1 MLPKSPATITL
12 CSCALMCLRNA
23 VLAVRREMEQVVE
36 LSRAGCETLEF
47 QMSEINPS
55 TVANAFQVSIVTSL
69 VVAPLQLSRMHHFL
83 QLDPKTVFLKQEFG
97 RRCYFPEPR
106 SGQFNLGNEVGECV
120 LALTVEGAPF
130 HTATQTVP
138 CSVPSTSSPN
148 SFPHYKPIASKK
160 DGSFNVKVVKA
171 IMKKLPNGKVEF
183 ERLEQTFVSLDDSCA
198 NVGTVNNA
206 VQLKWGPEYVLVT
219 ADGLEIDDS
228 AGTQGKP
235 FV

>member
-1 MLPKSPATITL
+1 MKFIPLLMIYSQKLLIIMPSNFTL
-12 CSCALMCLRNA
+12 IL
-23 VLAVRREMEQVVE
+23 LAVYL
-36 LSRAGCETLEF
+36 LS
-47 QMSEINPS
+47 
-55 TVANAFQVSIVTSL
+55 
-69 VVAPLQLSRMHHFL
+69 
-83 QLDPKTVFLKQEFG
+83 
-97 RRCYFPEPR
+97 
-106 SGQFNLGNEVGECV
+106 
-120 LALTVEGAPF
+120 
-130 HTATQTVP
+130 TVP

-148 SFPHYKPIASKK
+148 SFPHYKPIGSKK
-160 DGSFNVKVVKA
+160 DGSFNVEVVKA

-206 VQLKWGPEYVLVT
+206 VELKWGPEYMLVT